1 MWGPRRKNNANGLPR
16 GCPKSGTIRRGS
28 RGLPHF
34 SISHSQLAA
43 FAIETVLPPSSA
55 LRFRQCTLGNAV
67 YLSLPVRCMSPLCVP
82 KGLQVPEGYAKTP
95 VVSRG
100 CCLVQETEEPR
111 GRGRREWGW
120 RPQWAA
126 SWAEPRPPLATAARR
141 RRGQRNEARSCS
153 QLQVLSPRE
162 ALDRRAAVAAVAAA
176 AAARAIA
183 WKLKP

>member
-1 MWGPRRKNNANGLPR
+1 MVRGGRWVGGSGWG
-16 GCPKSGTIRRGS
+16 
-28 RGLPHF
+28 
-34 SISHSQLAA
+34 
-43 FAIETVLPPSSA
+43 
-55 LRFRQCTLGNAV
+55 
-67 YLSLPVRCMSPLCVP
+67 MSPLCVP

-153 QLQVLSPRE
+153 QLQVLSPIPSNRPATPLFSPVLSAFHTML
-162 ALDRRAAVAAVAAA
+162 ALLRCPKTSLDCIQIFVA
-176 AAARAIA
+176 
-183 WKLKP
+183 PTSGDG